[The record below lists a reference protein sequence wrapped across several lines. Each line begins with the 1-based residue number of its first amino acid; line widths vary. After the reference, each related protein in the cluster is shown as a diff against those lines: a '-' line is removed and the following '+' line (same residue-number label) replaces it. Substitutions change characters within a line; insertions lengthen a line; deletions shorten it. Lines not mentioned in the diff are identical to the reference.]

1 MVLYDFTASSSS
13 ATVPRPVSSS
23 ATAALPDASRWLPA
37 TSLPVCAGVPA
48 GQQFRHGAH
57 WQLLR
62 YGALASNK
70 PHPSERSTPVWLA
83 IWRPWAGFANSQ
95 LRCANFPALIYIYAS
110 IPIAATLESLLR
122 QTQIFR
128 PICTDC
134 LRHLRISAK

>member
-13 ATVPRPVSSS
+13 ATAPRQVCSS
-23 ATAALPDASRWLPA
+23 ATAPTGSSFPMAPCHVPASLRWCPGQSAVLPRRPLAAASRWLSA

-83 IWRPWAGFANSQ
+83 IWRTWAGFANSQ
-95 LRCANFPALIYIYAS
+95 LRCAA
-110 IPIAATLESLLR
+110 
-122 QTQIFR
+122 FR
-128 PICTDC
+128 CNY
-134 LRHLRISAK
+134 L